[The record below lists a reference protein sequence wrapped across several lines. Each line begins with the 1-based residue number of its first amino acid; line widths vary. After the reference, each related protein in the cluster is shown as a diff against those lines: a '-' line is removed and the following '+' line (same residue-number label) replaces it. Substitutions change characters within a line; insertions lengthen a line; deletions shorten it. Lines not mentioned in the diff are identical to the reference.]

1 MAYKMKRIPIA
12 NETMGRVFIGKIRV
26 LSGDDIANKIKLI
39 NEISFNVPVYEF
51 GAYEDKITSYI
62 PESSNWYLEL
72 PEEITVNTWQKA
84 SAILAGALFY
94 FAKKTINIMK
104 SVRTWQ

>member
-1 MAYKMKRIPIA
+1 MAFKTKRIPIA
-12 NETMGRVFIGKIRV
+12 TESIGRIYMEQIRD
-26 LSGDDIANKIKLI
+26 LYGDDIANKVKLI

-72 PEEITVNTWQKA
+72 PEEITVNT
-84 SAILAGALFY
+84 
-94 FAKKTINIMK
+94 
-104 SVRTWQ
+104 

>member
-1 MAYKMKRIPIA
+1 MDSKIKRIPVA
-12 NETMGRVFIGKIRV
+12 NETMGRIFIEKIRD

-51 GAYEDKITSYI
+51 GTYEDKITSYI

-72 PEEITVNTWQKA
+72 PEEIT
-84 SAILAGALFY
+84 
-94 FAKKTINIMK
+94 INA
-104 SVRTWQ
+104 